1 MGGRVFIDGRVEV
14 YGSQIF
20 SRYLQVSYLTAAWPD
35 VIAQAHPDA
44 IVLPNGHPLTGILR
58 QDAGWH
64 VLRQDRVATV
74 FTRVGFAP

>member
-1 MGGRVFIDGRVEV
+1 VFIDGRVEV

-20 SRYLQVSYLTAAWPD
+20 SRYLQVSYMSSTWPD

-44 IVLPNGHPLTGILR
+44 IILPNAHPLVGILR
-58 QDAGWH
+58 QDTTWQI
-64 VLRQDRVATV
+64 LRRDAVATV